1 MRELDRISIDW
12 LCSHAL
18 IATLAFYLLMAVRQF
33 SPEIWL
39 CSHKSY
45 GSHVADFA
53 ALAFHSFGDVET
65 K

>member
-33 SPEIWL
+33 SPEIGCVRTNHTVRMLPISPRWHFIRL
-39 CSHKSY
+39 
-45 GSHVADFA
+45 V
-53 ALAFHSFGDVET
+53 T
-65 K
+65 